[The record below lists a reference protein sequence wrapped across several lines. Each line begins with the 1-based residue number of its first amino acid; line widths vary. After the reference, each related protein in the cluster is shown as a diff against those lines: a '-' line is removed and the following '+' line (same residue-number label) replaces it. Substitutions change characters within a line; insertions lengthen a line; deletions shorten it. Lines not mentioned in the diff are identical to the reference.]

1 MASLRDS
8 ACLTLRLDDRKF
20 SDFYKDQCLI
30 FRFIFVACDTA
41 YPKKNIEI
49 IRRKLQ
55 GKRYE
60 DGLHNHDDIR
70 PLQ

>member
-1 MASLRDS
+1 MANLRDS
-8 ACLTLRLDDRKF
+8 ACLTLRLDDCKF
-20 SDFYKDQCLI
+20 SDFYSDQCPI
-30 FRFIFVACDTA
+30 FRFILVACDTA
-41 YPKKNIEI
+41 YKKMEI

-55 GKRYE
+55 RKRYE